1 MELDLKPNQK
11 KIADLLALAAKFRGE
26 YLNEFSI
33 LEYSIEEIIVKYFT
47 NNHPKKEKELLHLLI
62 GAVNSNFNT
71 KKFLVAFIATQFPE
85 FHRKNK
91 TFDDKLT
98 KAVTF
103 RNIIAHQ
110 KLSLTPKDW
119 SNFDYINVEFFITTS
134 DKKKIVTVPK
144 IINQEEV
151 DAQILNVHK
160 AQYMCMA
167 LHNLVIFDK

>member
-1 MELDLKPNQK
+1 M
-11 KIADLLALAAKFRGE
+11 
-26 YLNEFSI
+26 LN
-33 LEYSIEEIIVKYFT
+33 
-47 NNHPKKEKELLHLLI
+47 
-62 GAVNSNFNT
+62 
-71 KKFLVAFIATQFPE
+71 AFV
-85 FHRKNK
+85 HY
-91 TFDDKLT
+91 
-98 KAVTF
+98 
-103 RNIIAHQ
+103 NIIYFKFIHVCRAHQ

-119 SNFDYINVEFFITTS
+119 SNFDYINVEFFVTTS